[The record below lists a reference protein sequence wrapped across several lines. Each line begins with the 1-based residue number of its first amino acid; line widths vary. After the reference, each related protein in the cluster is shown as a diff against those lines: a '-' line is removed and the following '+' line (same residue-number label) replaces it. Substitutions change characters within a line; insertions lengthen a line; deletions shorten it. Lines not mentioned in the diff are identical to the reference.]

1 MTRRDKIVFSLCG
14 LILLAAGV
22 DLFHPLFGLNDA
34 EEASL
39 ATLLIAA
46 LLWVT
51 ETIPL
56 FATAFVIVFL
66 QATLLIP
73 ALKATEHPLAF
84 QALLS
89 PFFSNI
95 ILLFLGGFVLS
106 SAMHRY
112 RLDQRLAHWLLA
124 RVEGN
129 PKRLLLT
136 MIGVS
141 AFLSM
146 WMSNTATAAM
156 MFAIAAPIIVGLE
169 GAPFARGL
177 ALAIPFACNLGGMGT
192 PIGTPPNAIVLSYLT
207 KAGMPISFFGWMT
220 LAVPVM
226 LIGLVFLW
234 RLLLVLYPAGSVVVD
249 CAVEEKGALSRRG
262 WFVLAVFGVT
272 CLGWMTSDLHGFPTG
287 VVSLVPLIL
296 FFGLRVLSTQDF
308 RTLSWDVLFMLGGG
322 LTLGVGMSAS
332 GLATKIVGAIPEE
345 TGFTVVLLSFA
356 ALAAV
361 MSTFFSNTATANLII
376 PIVVSMGTETVAMA
390 VVVGMVCSS
399 AMALPVSTPPNAIA
413 YGSGA
418 FSGRDMMKT
427 GLIVTI
433 FCVALILVAGRIYW
447 RPLGLV

>member
-1 MTRRDKIVFSLCG
+1 MSKRDITVFAVCG
-14 LILLAAGV
+14 MILLLAMA
-22 DLFHPLFGLNDA
+22 DLFQPLFGIDGA
-34 EEASL
+34 QEASL

-46 LLWVT
+46 LLWIT
-51 ETIPL
+51 EAVPL

-66 QATLLIP
+66 QATMLIP
-73 ALKATEHPLAF
+73 ALEGSDHPLAF
-84 QALLS
+84 QSLLT

-112 RLDQRLAHWLLA
+112 HLDQRLAHWLLA

-129 PKRLLLT
+129 PNRLLFT
-136 MIGVS
+136 MIGVA

-156 MFAIAAPIIVGLE
+156 MFAIAAPIIASLE
-169 GAPFARGL
+169 GAPFSRGL

-192 PIGTPPNAIVLSYLT
+192 PIGTPPNAIVLSYLD
-207 KAGMPISFFGWMT
+207 KAGLPISFFGWMT
-220 LAVPVM
+220 LAIPVM
-226 LIGLVFLW
+226 LLGLFFLW
-234 RLLLVLYPAGSVVVD
+234 RLILFLYPPGDIAVD
-249 CAVEEKGALSRRG
+249 CDVGGKGGLTRNG
-262 WFVLAVFGVT
+262 WIVLAVFLVT
-272 CLGWMTSDLHGFPTG
+272 CIGWMTSDLHGYPTG
-287 VVSLVPLIL
+287 VVSLIPLIV

-322 LTLGVGMSAS
+322 LTLGVGMEAS
-332 GLATKIVGAIPEE
+332 GLAEKIVGAIPEE

-376 PIVVSMGTETVAMA
+376 PIVISMGTETVAMA
-390 VVVGMVCSS
+390 VVLAMVCSS

-418 FSGRDMMKT
+418 FSGRDMLKT
-427 GLIVTI
+427 GVIVTI
-433 FCVALILVAGRIYW
+433 ASVALILVIGRMYW
-447 RPLGLV
+447 RPFGLV